1 MQLGAASIEEAVV
14 MEVLSVIIKLANFFV
29 RGHVRMQI
37 AKARA
42 DVRAFCCG
50 GHQPD
55 SETTAADPTNPT
67 DATDAPEF
75 KTSSASEQRRTAFTN
90 LVRHATKRITH
101 PLTSWRQ
108 LHRRLHV
115 TALY

>member
-14 MEVLSVIIKLANFFV
+14 MEVLSVITKLATFYM
-29 RGHVRMQI
+29 RGYMRSYI
-37 AKARA
+37 RKARA

-50 GHQPD
+50 GLQPD
-55 SETTAADPTNPT
+55 SEATAADPTDSTDHT

-75 KTSSASEQRRTAFTN
+75 ETTSESEQRRTALTN

-101 PLTSWRQ
+101 PLTRWRQ
-108 LHRRLHV
+108 LHRR
-115 TALY
+115 